1 MINKKVKVGG
11 SSWLEEIRNQ
21 RDNSVR
27 KKKQK
32 FIIRI
37 TFITSFH
44 CITLFHVG
52 MLELQIQS
60 TNHFV
65 NLKKKRNLTKLTLHY
80 QKIKPN
86 LTSAEKNLFP
96 VSVSRSIVGS
106 LSILQTTAALS
117 LTRVS
122 LQNTNSHYL

>member
-1 MINKKVKVGG
+1 M
-11 SSWLEEIRNQ
+11 
-21 RDNSVR
+21 
-27 KKKQK
+27 

-37 TFITSFH
+37 IFIMTSFH
-44 CITLFHVG
+44 CITLFHVV
-52 MLELQIQS
+52 MLELEIQW

-65 NLKKKRNLTKLTLHY
+65 NLKKKRNLTNLTLHY

-86 LTSAEKNLFP
+86 LTSAEKNLLL
-96 VSVSRSIVGS
+96 VSVSRSIVGN
-106 LSILQTTAALS
+106 LSILQTTAA